1 MLINELLVF
10 DDGIEQE
17 IVRELSYEEVSK
29 VPKEANTTIDIYQM
43 VQEAYVEAM
52 YASTLAEIIMQEV

>member
-10 DDGIEQE
+10 DDGTEQE
-17 IVRELSYEEVSK
+17 IVRELSSEEVSK